1 MSTVAPHSPR
11 FSVAVLHRRPGA
23 YLAECLER
31 LVPQVRDAGEIVVL
45 TEERGKAAEARA
57 ACERLPAARV
67 VVSSAVESRRK
78 NAAFEA
84 TTGDLVLL
92 LDAACYVNPG
102 CVAALRAFAERQED
116 VAAVGALL
124 LGESGWPRR
133 SYLIQPRI
141 RPGRG
146 LLRRFT
152 CLVLPRHRHAVS
164 LRLEPAGPRRV
175 DALRTVCVLWR
186 REAWRQGGG
195 FPEGY
200 RFGFDDLALAAAV
213 RRRGWA
219 SVLLPRSRAFLVTPR
234 LHRRADTATRLA
246 YEASLSAFVRRHR
259 GRAFAAAFGATR
271 RLRAAAACAVA
282 WPFVLAPGRFPA
294 QVHALRTNAALL
306 RPRWSGQEAVEDDAD
321 SESVLPW
328 ETEPW
333 CAT

>member
-1 MSTVAPHSPR
+1 MTTGAVSSSA
-11 FSVAVLHRRPGA
+11 FSVAVLHRRRGT
-23 YLAECLER
+23 YLTECLEH
-31 LVPQVRDAGEIVVL
+31 LVPQVRDVRDIVVV
-45 TEERGKAAEARA
+45 TDEERSKAHEVRA
-57 ACERLPAARV
+57 ACERWPMLRV
-67 VVSSAVESRRK
+67 VLSSGIESQRK

-84 TTGDLVLL
+84 TTGERVLL
-92 LDAACYVNPG
+92 LDSACYVKSE
-102 CVAALRAFAERQED
+102 CVGALRRFAERHDD

-141 RPGRG
+141 RPGWG

-152 CLVLPRHRHAVS
+152 CLVLPHHRHAVS

-175 DALRTVCVLWR
+175 DGLRTVCVVWR

-195 FPEGY
+195 FPGGY

-219 SVLLPRSRAFLVTPR
+219 SVLVPRARAFLVTPR

-246 YEASLSAFVRRHR
+246 YERSLSAFVRRHR
-259 GRAFAAAFGATR
+259 GEAFAAVFGATR

-294 QVHALRTNAALL
+294 QVRALRTNAALL
-306 RPRWSGQEAVEDDAD
+306 RRRSGHEALEDDED
-321 SESVLPW
+321 SEWLLPW